1 MFTTHYGFA
10 RPNQSSPRAVIMH
23 TDSLGVYAHPLFSF
37 SRSGHSLVRAVT
49 RHAAFLI
56 KTVRFCVLRF
66 MQVDSLV
73 GFNSNSASSSKY
85 MIVIAENFCLAL
97 RPSVGETAHPT
108 RDPRAQ
114 LGQNRPENPKLRPS
128 PRAARKNEKNQ
139 FGTLHSAPDAKIRG
153 QKAPTVRA
161 WCLV

>member
-1 MFTTHYGFA
+1 MFATHCGFA

-23 TDSLGVYAHPLFSF
+23 TDPLGVYAHPFFSF

-49 RHAAFLI
+49 RHAAFFI
-56 KTVRFCVLRF
+56 KSVRFCVLTF
-66 MQVDSLV
+66 VQVDSFV
-73 GFNSNSASSSKY
+73 GFDSNSASLSKY

-128 PRAARKNEKNQ
+128 PRAARPETSKPSWNFPFQVGCKKPR
-139 FGTLHSAPDAKIRG
+139 S
-153 QKAPTVRA
+153 
-161 WCLV
+161 